1 MPPLLEMY
9 PDISKDELKA
19 VRHWVADGNSPFKNP
34 DFIYDAHGGTI
45 ADFIT
50 ASRIL
55 DEAFND

>member
-1 MPPLLEMY
+1 MY